1 MTTQLTS
8 STAEASR
15 ATGII
20 AAIAAALLAGA
31 CSADLGSIGGLAQL
45 SGSGKSEPETAGLA
59 PKSELDKAIEHW
71 GSEHA
76 KSPND
81 LKAAL
86 AYARNL
92 KAAGKKEEAFAV
104 LQQVA
109 LVHGQN
115 KELAS
120 EYGRLAL
127 DLGQV
132 QVAQGVLAMA
142 DDPAKP
148 DWRVISAR
156 GTVLAKQ
163 GQYADA
169 IPYYERALTLAPKQ
183 TSVVNNLAMAHAAN
197 GEPAKAEEMLRSI
210 PPDKR
215 DTKVQQN
222 LALVLGLQ
230 SKHEEA
236 RQVAATS
243 MPEAT
248 AAANTEF
255 VRNMVKATPAPD
267 QQAPQV
273 QPASTSAPARSAP
286 ATSAAAA
293 TAKPQTTVTAQKGK
307 DQKKPGLR
315 GSGDA
320 SDVAASPGRWSTSVA
335 RAQ

>member
-1 MTTQLTS
+1 MTTQHTGT
-8 STAEASR
+8 TAEASR
-15 ATGII
+15 AAGII

-31 CSADLGSIGGLAQL
+31 CSADLGTIGGLTQL
-45 SGSGKSEPETAGLA
+45 TSGSKAEPETAQVA
-59 PKSELDKAIEHW
+59 QSELDKAIEHW
-71 GSEHA
+71 GAEHR

-132 QVAQGVLAMA
+132 QVAQGVLVMA
-142 DDPAKP
+142 DDPSKP

-169 IPYYERALTLAPKQ
+169 IPFYERALALAPKQ
-183 TSVVNNLAMAHAAN
+183 PSVLNNLAMARAAN
-197 GEPAKAEEMLRSI
+197 GEPAKAEELLRSI
-210 PPDKR
+210 PAEKR
-215 DTKVQQN
+215 DAKVQQN

-236 RQVAATS
+236 KQVAASS

-255 VRNMVKATPAPD
+255 VRNMVKAAPAQVQPS
-267 QQAPQV
+267 PQV
-273 QPASTSAPARSAP
+273 IPASTSAPARTAP
-286 ATSAAAA
+286 AVTTAAP
-293 TAKPQTTVTAQKGK
+293 AKSQTVVTAQKAK
-307 DQKKPGLR
+307 DQKKPGMR
-315 GSGDA
+315 GSGEA
-320 SDVAASPGRWSTSVA
+320 SDVAANPSGWSTSVA